1 MGGRCDTAIR
11 GILVYTKNPNL
22 KLKKKIWVGGWGE
35 VSGWRGGGGGL
46 E

>member
-22 KLKKKIWVGGWGE
+22 KLKKKNLGGGVGGG
-35 VSGWRGGGGGL
+35 
-46 E
+46 